1 MMANLFHSTPS
12 GFCYASVNQAMH
24 IRLRLLVFLSSLF
37 VGSWSDA
44 LNADQI
50 EQVPHALSS
59 TSFLLVASQQMADPR
74 FRHTVI
80 LVTRIENNGPIGI
93 IVNRPQKMTLD
104 KILPD
109 YPTAKDFNLFYGGPA
124 YPKQISYLVRG
135 SDAVEGTLTISG
147 NIYLANGAAL
157 LGELLNGKR
166 HYTGL
171 RVMHGLASWATGQ
184 LEYEIKLGDWFV
196 MPLDEAVIFDHP
208 PAEMWQE
215 LQSHAAIM

>member
-1 MMANLFHSTPS
+1 MYT
-12 GFCYASVNQAMH
+12 
-24 IRLRLLVFLSSLF
+24 RLRLLVFLVLLV
-37 VGSWSDA
+37 VGSWPDM
-44 LNADQI
+44 LNADQSK
-50 EQVPHALSS
+50 QVPQVSS
-59 TSFLLVASQQMADPR
+59 SSSFLLVASHQMVDPR
-74 FRHTVI
+74 FRQTVI
-80 LVTRIENNGPIGI
+80 LVIRHGNTGPIGV

-135 SDAVEGTLTISG
+135 SDAVEGALTISG
-147 NIYLANGAAL
+147 NIYLANGATL
-157 LGELLNGKR
+157 LGELLNGMR